1 MYTTFTV
8 KTPIMR
14 TIRISILLL
23 LFTSIAR
30 FSPAQELLDLLKDD
44 KPQVNYA
51 YATFKTTHV
60 VLGQSIENPAS
71 GTLQFL
77 IQHDFGSLNQGAYN
91 MWGLDQSTIRL
102 GLEYGI
108 NNWLSA
114 GIGRSSYEKT
124 FDGSLK
130 AKILRQSTGS
140 RTMPV
145 SLSLYGATALNSMRW
160 TDNSRT
166 NYFSSRISYVAQLL
180 IARKF
185 SNSLSLQL
193 SPTYIHKNLV
203 KTRNDRNDNISVGI
217 GGRYKIAQRT
227 SINAEYFYQIP
238 GFVNSYEV
246 SATETAKYQNCL
258 SVGVDLETGG
268 HVFQFRLT
276 NAQPMFERSFITET
290 TNKWT
295 DGGIFLGFT
304 INRVFTVAQPKG
316 AQPY

>member
-1 MYTTFTV
+1 M
-8 KTPIMR
+8 IR
-14 TIRISILLL
+14 TKILLL
-23 LFTSIAR
+23 LVL
-30 FSPAQELLDLLKDD
+30 FSLVTTRLFAQDLMEMLKDD
-44 KPQVNYA
+44 KPTTNYA
-51 YATFKTTHV
+51 YATFKTTRL
-60 VLGQSIENPAS
+60 VLGQSVENPAS

-77 IQHDFGSLNQGAYN
+77 IEHDFGAVNTGAYQ

-108 NNWLSA
+108 NDWLSV

-130 AKILRQSTGS
+130 AKILRQCSGE
-140 RTMPV
+140 RNMPI
-145 SLSLYGATALNSMRW
+145 SMSFYGAAFLTSQHF

-166 NYFSSRISYVAQLL
+166 NYFSSRLAYTSQLL

-185 SNSLSLQL
+185 SNAFSLQI

-203 KTRNDRNDNISVGI
+203 KTRDDHNDNFSVGI

-238 GFVNSYEV
+238 GFVNTYQV
-246 SATETAKYQNCL
+246 SATETAKYRNCL
-258 SVGVDLETGG
+258 SVGIDLETGG

-276 NAQPMFERSFITET
+276 NAQPMFERAFITET
-290 TNKWT
+290 TNRWT
-295 DGGIFLGFT
+295 KGGIFLGFT
-304 INRVFTVAQPKG
+304 INRVFTIVKSKGPK
-316 AQPY
+316 Q